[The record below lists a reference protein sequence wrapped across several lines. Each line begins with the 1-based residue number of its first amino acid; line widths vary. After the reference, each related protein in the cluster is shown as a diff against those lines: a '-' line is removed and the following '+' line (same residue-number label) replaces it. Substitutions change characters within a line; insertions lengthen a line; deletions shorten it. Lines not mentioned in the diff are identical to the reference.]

1 MKITARWLLDLLRR
15 GKRETPQ
22 EFLSL
27 EETALQSEGSLYTEI
42 TELPPLYGQVLIL
55 YYYEGFSTLEIASI
69 LRLTRPTVSMRLK
82 RGREML
88 KQRLQ
93 EVEDDENESL

>member
-1 MKITARWLLDLLRR
+1 
-15 GKRETPQ
+15 
-22 EFLSL
+22 
-27 EETALQSEGSLYTEI
+27 
-42 TELPPLYGQVLIL
+42 VLIL